1 MDVAAATWNLQPRQ
15 NLQRQRARERLGE
28 ACAGWRPACAWERPR
43 KLFVR
48 AGAPAAAAHELSAV
62 DGMDGWIIPLMTDG
76 GDEIRRRSHRPHAP
90 RQRSWPGEKKSSRAL
105 AFCVT
110 WFRVISSMIFFKKK

>member
-48 AGAPAAAAHELSAV
+48 SGAPAAAAHELSAV
-62 DGMDGWIIPLMTDG
+62 DAGMDGWIIPLMTDG
-76 GDEIRRRSHRPHAP
+76 GTKSDGVHTVPTRGVNARG
-90 RQRSWPGEKKSSRAL
+90 QGKKNPLEPWRFA
-105 AFCVT
+105 
-110 WFRVISSMIFFKKK
+110 